1 MVRLTVERKEVKK
14 ILGVRSGITIMDA
27 AKIHDLGLACECGG
41 AVICAT
47 CHVIVASEWFDK
59 LEPPIEAELDMLDA
73 IEGREATSRLG
84 CQIVLTKE
92 LDGLEVRVS
101 KSSKVQC

>member
-1 MVRLTVERKEVKK
+1 MVRLIVERTEVKT
-14 ILGVRSGITIMDA
+14 IHDVRVGITIMDA
-27 AKIHDLGLACECGG
+27 AKIHDLDLACECGG

-47 CHVIVASEWFDK
+47 CHVIVSPEWTDR

-84 CQIVLTKE
+84 CQVVLTEE
-92 LDGLEVRVS
+92 LDGLEV
-101 KSSKVQC
+101 KVPRSANV